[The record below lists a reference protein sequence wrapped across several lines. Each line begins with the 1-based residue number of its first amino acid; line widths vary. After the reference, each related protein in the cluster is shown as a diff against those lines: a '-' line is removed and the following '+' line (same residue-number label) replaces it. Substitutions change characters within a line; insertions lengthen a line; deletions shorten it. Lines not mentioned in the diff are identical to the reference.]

1 MEFHRPSARSRQ
13 VPIVAL
19 IDIIFIVLVFI
30 IVTPE
35 EKKERPVMKIELP
48 TVRDVPSETVID
60 DRSVLAIDRDGTI
73 RLDQLAVPDLTLL
86 DAYLAA
92 FVKENPNRK
101 LELEPDKE
109 VSLEKLMA
117 IWDAL
122 TRAGIEVKDVP
133 ARIQLPVEE
142 GADE

>member
-1 MEFHRPSARSRQ
+1 MDFHRPSPRTRQ

-19 IDIIFIVLVFI
+19 IDILFIVLIFFI
-30 IVTPE
+30 ITSE
-35 EKKERPVMKIELP
+35 FKKEREVLKIELP

-60 DRSVLAIDRDGTI
+60 ERSVLAIDRDGVI
-73 RLDQLAVPDLTLL
+73 RLDNLTVPDMKLL
-86 DAYLAA
+86 DAYLGA

-109 VSLEKLMA
+109 VSLEKLMGV
-117 IWDAL
+117 WDAL

-133 ARIQLPVEE
+133 ARIQLPNETPPSE
-142 GADE
+142 